1 MIFNVKIQYKQFIF
15 NYILILFLF
24 IRVHFLLYRDTQII
38 IDIHVKTIILQ
49 KEKVNLIQ
57 FFTMDEFFYPTL
69 ILNYF
74 YRLKREIKVQQKNC
88 KRKGLKSV
96 VAILVRYYLNHVKS
110 N

>member
-1 MIFNVKIQYKQFIF
+1 
-15 NYILILFLF
+15 
-24 IRVHFLLYRDTQII
+24 
-38 IDIHVKTIILQ
+38 
-49 KEKVNLIQ
+49 
-57 FFTMDEFFYPTL
+57 MDEFFYPTL

-74 YRLKREIKVQQKNC
+74 YRLKHEITVQQKSC